1 MQQRS
6 ACLVFSTDT
15 RGLEQFSVLFFSFQP
30 FVFSTRQAIRQT
42 GKTRTFSCL
51 QPLAVVASRG
61 VCAICVRVRDSC
73 TSKSRGRKVRDYLWR
88 NNAAIML
95 MKMHF
100 PTRLPVVEGGAG
112 QGERGSTG
120 CHLKKE
126 TANFVFFANKPCQ
139 PTQSQPPI
147 AARQLVSP
155 SVISQQSS
163 AISRLSSV
171 LSPHSSV
178 LGPPSTVLCPPSA
191 VRCLC

>member
-1 MQQRS
+1 M
-6 ACLVFSTDT
+6 
-15 RGLEQFSVLFFSFQP
+15 
-30 FVFSTRQAIRQT
+30 
-42 GKTRTFSCL
+42 

-88 NNAAIML
+88 NYATIML

-112 QGERGSTG
+112 QGGRGTTG

-139 PTQSQPPI
+139 PTQSQPPSQSDSSS
-147 AARQLVSP
+147 AR
-155 SVISQQSS
+155 QSS
-163 AISRLSSV
+163 ANSRQLSVVCPQSSV

-178 LGPPSTVLCPPSA
+178 LHPQSCVLRQQFA
-191 VRCLC
+191 VYVELCSLVQRL